1 LAKRVW
7 TIRALVALAFLA
19 PTAPASAQSP
29 ATNAVTAD
37 PALNA
42 RTAELIAA
50 ITGAQ
55 SYDSYF
61 APSFRAAL
69 ARAKWDAV
77 VASMTAQ
84 MGKPLA
90 IDRLTAVTP
99 FSANLRVRF
108 ERGVVNAQIA
118 IDPAPPHQVVGL
130 LFTGPEMAGDTL
142 DKLAADIRALPGT
155 TGLGIYALG
164 EGAPRLVAGIAPD
177 KAMPLGSAFKLW
189 VLGEVAREVGAG
201 ERKWSDVVPIGPAS
215 LPSGITQNWPAG
227 SPVTVQTLATLMIS
241 ISDNTATDTLVSLE
255 GDRLDDFVTK
265 AGAPSLAPM
274 LTTRQM
280 FALKSPANAD
290 LAAQWATSL
299 MPSARRTLLDRN
311 AARLRTTPVDPMMF
325 AGRPTKIDTL
335 EWFAS
340 PAETAGILDWLRRQG
355 GETPLSLLAINPGID
370 PATRGKF
377 DYVGFKGGSEPG
389 VVTLNFLVRRKDGR
403 WLAIAAG
410 WHRNDAGVEENR
422 LIMLMTRALVLLADA
437 PLPTDRRY
445 ISSRDGSAGR
455 RESLL
460 PLWEK
465 EGPIAS
471 AMGG

>member
-1 LAKRVW
+1 MIKHF
-7 TIRALVALAFLA
+7 ALALA
-19 PTAPASAQSP
+19 AFTLGPAAHAQMTRTATEA
-29 ATNAVTAD
+29 AD
-37 PALNA
+37 PALTA
-42 RTAELIAA
+42 RIGELVTLI
-50 ITGAQ
+50 GRGGDFQ
-55 SYDSYF
+55 SYF
-61 APSFRAAL
+61 APSFHAAL
-69 ARAKWDAV
+69 PKEKWDAV
-77 VASMTAQ
+77 VTSMTAQ
-84 MGKPLA
+84 MGKPVA

-155 TGLGIYALG
+155 TGLGIYALN

-177 KAMPLGSAFKLW
+177 KTLPLGSAFKLW
-189 VLGEVAREVGAG
+189 VLGELAREVNAG

-215 LPSGITQNWPAG
+215 LPSGITQNWPAR
-227 SPVTVQTLATLMIS
+227 SPVTIQTLAALMIS

-255 GDRLDDFVTK
+255 GERLDRFVTQ
-265 AGAPSLAPM
+265 AGVPGLAPV
-274 LTTRQM
+274 LTTREM
-280 FALKSPANAD
+280 FALKSLVNAD
-290 LAAQWATSL
+290 LATEWGTSL
-299 MPSARRTLLDRN
+299 TPSARRTLLDSN
-311 AARLRTTPVDPMMF
+311 ATRLRTTPVDPMMF
-325 AGRPTKIDTL
+325 AGKPTKIDTL

-340 PAETAGILDWLRRQG
+340 PAEAARILDWLRKEG

-370 PATRGKF
+370 PATRNKF

-422 LIMLMTRALVLLADA
+422 LIMLMTRALVLLADS
-437 PLPTDRRY
+437 PLPT
-445 ISSRDGSAGR
+445 
-455 RESLL
+455 
-460 PLWEK
+460 
-465 EGPIAS
+465 
-471 AMGG
+471 

>member
-1 LAKRVW
+1 MVGRILASF
-7 TIRALVALAFLA
+7 ALLIVSVPGIAAA
-19 PTAPASAQSP
+19 QTPPAATAPA
-29 ATNAVTAD
+29 AD
-37 PALNA
+37 PSLTV
-42 RTAELIAA
+42 RSHELIG
-50 ITGAQ
+50 IVSGTGDF
-55 SYDSYF
+55 SGYF
-61 APSFRAAL
+61 APSFHAAL
-69 ARAKWDAV
+69 PKEKWDAV
-77 VASMTAQ
+77 VVSMTGQ

-189 VLGEVAREVGAG
+189 VLGELAREVSAG
-201 ERKWSDVVPIGPAS
+201 ERKWSDVVAIGPAS
-215 LPSGITQNWPAG
+215 LPSGITQNWPPG
-227 SPVTVQTLATLMIS
+227 SPVTIQTLATLMIS

-255 GDRLDDFVTK
+255 GEQLDRFVTQ
-265 AGAPSLAPM
+265 AGVPRLAPV

-290 LAAQWATSL
+290 LATQWATSL
-299 MPSARRTLLDRN
+299 APSARRTLLDGN

-325 AGRPTKIDTL
+325 AGKPTKVDTL

-340 PAETAGILDWLRRQG
+340 PAETAGILDWLRKQG

-370 PATRGKF
+370 PTTRGKF

-437 PLPTDRRY
+437 PLPN
-445 ISSRDGSAGR
+445 
-455 RESLL
+455 
-460 PLWEK
+460 
-465 EGPIAS
+465 
-471 AMGG
+471 

>member
-1 LAKRVW
+1 MVGRILASF
-7 TIRALVALAFLA
+7 ALLIVSVPGIAAA
-19 PTAPASAQSP
+19 QTPPAATAPA
-29 ATNAVTAD
+29 AD
-37 PALNA
+37 PSLTV
-42 RTAELIAA
+42 RSHELIG
-50 ITGAQ
+50 IVSGTGDF
-55 SYDSYF
+55 SGYF
-61 APSFRAAL
+61 APSFHAAL
-69 ARAKWDAV
+69 PKEKWDAIV
-77 VASMTAQ
+77 VSMTGQ

-189 VLGEVAREVGAG
+189 VLGELAREVSAG
-201 ERKWSDVVPIGPAS
+201 ERKWSDVVAIGPAS
-215 LPSGITQNWPAG
+215 LPSGITQNWPPG
-227 SPVTVQTLATLMIS
+227 SPVTIQTLATLMIS

-255 GDRLDDFVTK
+255 GEQLDRFVTQ
-265 AGAPSLAPM
+265 AGVPRLAPV

-290 LAAQWATSL
+290 LATQWATSL
-299 MPSARRTLLDRN
+299 APSARRTLLDGN

-325 AGRPTKIDTL
+325 AGKPTKVDTL

-340 PAETAGILDWLRRQG
+340 PAETAGILDWLRKQG
-355 GETPLSLLAINPGID
+355 GETPLPLLAINPGID
-370 PATRGKF
+370 PTTRGKF

-437 PLPTDRRY
+437 PLPN
-445 ISSRDGSAGR
+445 
-455 RESLL
+455 
-460 PLWEK
+460 
-465 EGPIAS
+465 
-471 AMGG
+471 

>member
-1 LAKRVW
+1 MVGRILASF
-7 TIRALVALAFLA
+7 ALLIVSVPGIAAA
-19 PTAPASAQSP
+19 QTPPAATAPA
-29 ATNAVTAD
+29 AD
-37 PALNA
+37 PSLTA
-42 RTAELIAA
+42 RSHELIG
-50 ITGAQ
+50 IVSGTGDF
-55 SYDSYF
+55 SGYF
-61 APSFRAAL
+61 APSFHAAL
-69 ARAKWDAV
+69 PKEKWDAV
-77 VASMTAQ
+77 VVSMTGQ

-189 VLGEVAREVGAG
+189 VLGELAREVSAG
-201 ERKWSDVVPIGPAS
+201 ERKWSDVVAIGPAS
-215 LPSGITQNWPAG
+215 LPSGITQNWPPG
-227 SPVTVQTLATLMIS
+227 SPVTIQTLATLMIS

-255 GDRLDDFVTK
+255 GEQLDRFVTQ
-265 AGAPSLAPM
+265 AGVPRLAPV

-290 LAAQWATSL
+290 LATQWATSL
-299 MPSARRTLLDRN
+299 APSARRTLLDGN

-325 AGRPTKIDTL
+325 AGKPTKVDTL

-340 PAETAGILDWLRRQG
+340 PAETAGILDWLRKQG
-355 GETPLSLLAINPGID
+355 GETPLPLLAINPGID
-370 PATRGKF
+370 PTTRGKF

-422 LIMLMTRALVLLADA
+422 LIMLMTRALVLLAEA
-437 PLPTDRRY
+437 PLPN
-445 ISSRDGSAGR
+445 
-455 RESLL
+455 
-460 PLWEK
+460 
-465 EGPIAS
+465 
-471 AMGG
+471 

>member
-1 LAKRVW
+1 MVGRILASF
-7 TIRALVALAFLA
+7 ALLIVSVPGIAAA
-19 PTAPASAQSP
+19 QTPPAATAPA
-29 ATNAVTAD
+29 AD
-37 PALNA
+37 PSLTA
-42 RTAELIAA
+42 RSHELIG
-50 ITGAQ
+50 IVSGTGDF
-55 SYDSYF
+55 SGYF
-61 APSFRAAL
+61 APSFHAAL
-69 ARAKWDAV
+69 PKEKWDAV
-77 VASMTAQ
+77 VVSMTGQ

-189 VLGEVAREVGAG
+189 VLGELAREVSAG
-201 ERKWSDVVPIGPAS
+201 ERKWSDVVAIGPAS
-215 LPSGITQNWPAG
+215 LPSGITQNWPPG
-227 SPVTVQTLATLMIS
+227 SPVTIQTLATLMIS

-255 GDRLDDFVTK
+255 GEQLDHFVTQ
-265 AGAPSLAPM
+265 AGVPRLAPV

-290 LAAQWATSL
+290 LATQWATSL
-299 MPSARRTLLDRN
+299 APSARRTLLDGN

-325 AGRPTKIDTL
+325 AGKPTKVDTL

-340 PAETAGILDWLRRQG
+340 PAETAGILDWLRKQG
-355 GETPLSLLAINPGID
+355 GETPLPLLAINPGID
-370 PATRGKF
+370 PTTRAKF

-437 PLPTDRRY
+437 PLPN
-445 ISSRDGSAGR
+445 
-455 RESLL
+455 
-460 PLWEK
+460 
-465 EGPIAS
+465 
-471 AMGG
+471 

>member
-1 LAKRVW
+1 MVGRILASF
-7 TIRALVALAFLA
+7 ALLIVSVPGIAAA
-19 PTAPASAQSP
+19 QTPPAATAPA
-29 ATNAVTAD
+29 AD
-37 PALNA
+37 PSLTV
-42 RTAELIAA
+42 RSHELIG
-50 ITGAQ
+50 IVSGTGDF
-55 SYDSYF
+55 SGYF
-61 APSFRAAL
+61 APSFHAAL
-69 ARAKWDAV
+69 PKEKWDAV
-77 VASMTAQ
+77 VVSMTGQ

-189 VLGEVAREVGAG
+189 VLGELAREVSAG
-201 ERKWSDVVPIGPAS
+201 ERKWSDVVAIGPAS
-215 LPSGITQNWPAG
+215 LPSGITQNWPPG
-227 SPVTVQTLATLMIS
+227 SPVTIQTLATLMIS

-255 GDRLDDFVTK
+255 GEQLDHFVTQ
-265 AGAPSLAPM
+265 AGVPRLAPV

-290 LAAQWATSL
+290 LATQWATSL
-299 MPSARRTLLDRN
+299 APSARRTLLDGN

-325 AGRPTKIDTL
+325 AGKPTKVDTL

-340 PAETAGILDWLRRQG
+340 PAETAGILDWLRKQG

-437 PLPTDRRY
+437 PLPN
-445 ISSRDGSAGR
+445 
-455 RESLL
+455 
-460 PLWEK
+460 
-465 EGPIAS
+465 
-471 AMGG
+471 

>member
-1 LAKRVW
+1 MEVRLIVRILASV
-7 TIRALVALAFLA
+7 TLVIASVPGIATA
-19 PTAPASAQSP
+19 QIPPATVAPA
-29 ATNAVTAD
+29 AD
-37 PALNA
+37 PSLTA
-42 RTAELIAA
+42 RARELIAVVA
-50 ITGAQ
+50 G
-55 SYDSYF
+55 SGDFDGYF
-61 APSFRAAL
+61 APNFHAAL
-69 ARAKWDAV
+69 PKEKWDAV
-77 VASMTAQ
+77 VTSMTAQ
-84 MGKPLA
+84 MGKPVA

-108 ERGVVNAQIA
+108 ERGIVNAQIA
-118 IDPAPPHQVVGL
+118 IDPAAPHQVVGL

-164 EGAPRLVAGIAPD
+164 EGAPRLLTGIAPD

-189 VLGEVAREVGAG
+189 VLGELAREVNAG
-201 ERKWSDVVPIGPAS
+201 ERKWSDVVPVGPAS

-227 SPVTVQTLATLMIS
+227 SPVTIQTLATLMIS

-255 GDRLDDFVTK
+255 GERLDRFVTQ
-265 AGAPSLAPM
+265 AGVPGLAPM

-290 LAAQWATSL
+290 LATRWATSPV
-299 MPSARRTLLDRN
+299 PSERRKLLETN
-311 AARLRTTPVDPMMF
+311 AARLRTTPVDPMML
-325 AGRPTKIDTL
+325 AGKPSKIDTL

-340 PAETAGILDWLRRQG
+340 PAETAGVLDWLRKEG
-355 GETPLSLLAINPGID
+355 GATPLSLLAINPGID

-422 LIMLMTRALVLLADA
+422 LIMLMTRALVLAADMKLAN
-437 PLPTDRRY
+437 
-445 ISSRDGSAGR
+445 
-455 RESLL
+455 
-460 PLWEK
+460 
-465 EGPIAS
+465 
-471 AMGG
+471 

>member
-1 LAKRVW
+1 MIRFLAL
-7 TIRALVALAFLA
+7 TMLLLVA
-19 PTAPASAQSP
+19 P
-29 ATNAVTAD
+29 ATAQTMPPPTVSVAD
-37 PALNA
+37 ASLLSRAN
-42 RTAELIAA
+42 ELIAA
-50 ITGAQ
+50 ITGAR

-69 ARAKWDAV
+69 AKAKWDAV

-118 IDPAPPHQVVGL
+118 IDPAPPHQVIGL
-130 LFTGPEMAGDTL
+130 LFTGPEMAGDSL

-164 EGAPRLVAGIAPD
+164 EGAPRLLTGIVPD

-189 VLGEVAREVGAG
+189 VLGELAREVSAG
-201 ERKWSDVVPIGPAS
+201 ERKWSDVVPVGPAS
-215 LPSGITQNWPAG
+215 LPSGITQSWPAG
-227 SPVTVQTLATLMIS
+227 SPVTIQTLATLMIS
-241 ISDNTATDTLVSLE
+241 ISDNTATDTLVTLE
-255 GDRLDDFVTK
+255 GERLDGFVSK
-265 AGAPSLAPM
+265 AGVPGLAPV

-280 FALKSPANAD
+280 FALKSPTNND
-290 LAAQWATSL
+290 LATQWATSL
-299 MPSARRTLLDRN
+299 APSARRRLLDTN

-325 AGRPTKIDTL
+325 AGKPAAIDTL

-340 PAETAGILDWLRRQG
+340 PAETAGVMDWLRREG
-355 GETPLSLLAINPGID
+355 GDTPRALLAINPGID
-370 PATRGKF
+370 PTTRGKF

-389 VVTLNFLVRRKDGR
+389 VVTLNFLIRRKDGR

-410 WHRNDAGVEENR
+410 WHRGDAGVENDR
-422 LIMLMTRALVLLADA
+422 FVMLMTRALVLLAEA
-437 PLPTDRRY
+437 PLPN
-445 ISSRDGSAGR
+445 
-455 RESLL
+455 
-460 PLWEK
+460 
-465 EGPIAS
+465 
-471 AMGG
+471 

>member
-1 LAKRVW
+1 MVGRILASF
-7 TIRALVALAFLA
+7 ALLIVSVPGIAAA
-19 PTAPASAQSP
+19 QTPPAATAPA
-29 ATNAVTAD
+29 AD
-37 PALNA
+37 PSLTA
-42 RTAELIAA
+42 RSHELIG
-50 ITGAQ
+50 IVSGTGDF
-55 SYDSYF
+55 SGYF
-61 APSFRAAL
+61 APSFHAAL
-69 ARAKWDAV
+69 PKEKWDAV
-77 VASMTAQ
+77 VVSMTGQ

-189 VLGEVAREVGAG
+189 VLGELAREVSAG
-201 ERKWSDVVPIGPAS
+201 ERKWSDVVAIGPAS
-215 LPSGITQNWPAG
+215 LPSGITQNWPPG
-227 SPVTVQTLATLMIS
+227 SPVTIQTLATLMIS

-255 GDRLDDFVTK
+255 GEQLDHFVTQ
-265 AGAPSLAPM
+265 AGVPRLAPV

-290 LAAQWATSL
+290 LATQWATSL
-299 MPSARRTLLDRN
+299 APSARRTLLDGN

-325 AGRPTKIDTL
+325 AGKPTKVDTL

-340 PAETAGILDWLRRQG
+340 PAETAGILDWLRKQG

-370 PATRGKF
+370 PTTRGKF

-437 PLPTDRRY
+437 PLPN
-445 ISSRDGSAGR
+445 
-455 RESLL
+455 
-460 PLWEK
+460 
-465 EGPIAS
+465 
-471 AMGG
+471 

>member
-1 LAKRVW
+1 MRVW
-7 TIRALVALAFLA
+7 MIRALVVVACLMPAPLAAAQA
-19 PTAPASAQSP
+19 PIAE
-29 ATNAVTAD
+29 AVRAD
-37 PALNA
+37 PALDA
-42 RTAELIAA
+42 RSRQLIGVIA
-50 ITGAQ
+50 G
-55 SYDSYF
+55 SGDFDGYF
-61 APSFRAAL
+61 APSFHAAL
-69 ARAKWDAV
+69 PKEKWDTV

-108 ERGVVNAQIA
+108 ERGIVNAQIA

-130 LFTGPEMAGDTL
+130 LFTGPEMTGDTL

-164 EGAPRLVAGIAPD
+164 EGAPRLVTGIAPD

-189 VLGEVAREVGAG
+189 VLGELAREVGAG
-201 ERKWSDVVPIGPAS
+201 DRKWSDVVPVGPAS

-227 SPVTVQTLATLMIS
+227 SPVTIQTLATLMIS

-265 AGAPSLAPM
+265 AGVPGLAPV

-280 FALKSPANAD
+280 FALKSSANAD
-290 LAAQWATSL
+290 LAAQWVRSPA
-299 MPSARRTLLDRN
+299 PSARRKLLDGN
-311 AARLRTTPVDPMMF
+311 AQRLQTTPVDPMMF
-325 AGRPTKIDTL
+325 AGKPSKIDAL

-340 PAETAGILDWLRRQG
+340 PAETAGILDWLRNKR
-355 GETPLSLLAINPGID
+355 GETPLALLAINPGID
-370 PATRGKF
+370 PATRSKF

-389 VVTLNFLVRRKDGR
+389 VVALNFLVRRKDGR

-422 LIMLMTRALVLLADA
+422 LIMLMTRALVLLADG
-437 PLPTDRRY
+437 PLPN
-445 ISSRDGSAGR
+445 
-455 RESLL
+455 
-460 PLWEK
+460 
-465 EGPIAS
+465 
-471 AMGG
+471 

>member
-1 LAKRVW
+1 LKTILFALSVAALASLAPAAAQTVAESSNA
-7 TIRALVALAFLA
+7 TDPALVAR
-19 PTAPASAQSP
+19 S
-29 ATNAVTAD
+29 
-37 PALNA
+37 
-42 RTAELIAA
+42 RELIGVVA
-50 ITGAQ
+50 G
-55 SYDSYF
+55 SGDFNGYF
-61 APSFRAAL
+61 APSFHAAL
-69 ARAKWDAV
+69 PKQRWDAV

-142 DKLAADIRALPGT
+142 DKLVADIRALPGT

-189 VLGEVAREVGAG
+189 VLGELAREVGAG

-215 LPSGITQNWPAG
+215 LPSGITQNWPAR
-227 SPVTVQTLATLMIS
+227 SPVTIQTLATLMIS
-241 ISDNTATDTLVSLE
+241 ISDNSATDTLVSLE
-255 GDRLDDFVTK
+255 GGRLDDFVTK
-265 AGAPSLAPM
+265 AGVPGLAPV

-299 MPSARRTLLDRN
+299 APSARRTLLDTS

-325 AGRPTKIDTL
+325 AGKPSKIDTL

-340 PAETAGILDWLRRQG
+340 PADTARMFDWLRKQN

-370 PATRGKF
+370 PATRAKF

-403 WLAIAAG
+403 WLAIAGG

-422 LIMLMTRALVLLADA
+422 LVMLMTRALVLAAGMPLAN
-437 PLPTDRRY
+437 
-445 ISSRDGSAGR
+445 
-455 RESLL
+455 
-460 PLWEK
+460 
-465 EGPIAS
+465 
-471 AMGG
+471 

>member
-1 LAKRVW
+1 M
-7 TIRALVALAFLA
+7 IRALVALAFLA

-265 AGAPSLAPM
+265 AGAPGLAPM

-422 LIMLMTRALVLLADA
+422 LIMLMTRALVLLADS

>member
-1 LAKRVW
+1 MAKRVW
-7 TIRALVALAFLA
+7 MIRALVALAFLA

-164 EGAPRLVAGIAPD
+164 ECAPRLVAGIAPD

-265 AGAPSLAPM
+265 AGAPGLAPM

-340 PAETAGILDWLRRQG
+340 PAETAGILDWLRKQG

-370 PATRGKF
+370 PTTRGKF
-377 DYVGFKGGSEPG
+377 DYIGFKGGSEPG

-437 PLPTDRRY
+437 PLPN
-445 ISSRDGSAGR
+445 
-455 RESLL
+455 
-460 PLWEK
+460 
-465 EGPIAS
+465 
-471 AMGG
+471 

>member
-1 LAKRVW
+1 MVGRILASF
-7 TIRALVALAFLA
+7 ALLIVFVPGIAAA
-19 PTAPASAQSP
+19 QTPPAATAPA
-29 ATNAVTAD
+29 AD
-37 PALNA
+37 PSLTA
-42 RTAELIAA
+42 RSHELIGVVAG
-50 ITGAQ
+50 TGDF
-55 SYDSYF
+55 SGYF
-61 APSFRAAL
+61 APSFHAAL
-69 ARAKWDAV
+69 PKEKWDAV

-142 DKLAADIRALPGT
+142 DKLVADIRALPGT

-164 EGAPRLVAGIAPD
+164 DGAPRLVAGIASD

-189 VLGEVAREVGAG
+189 VLGELAREVRAG
-201 ERKWSDVVPIGPAS
+201 ERKWSDVVPVGPAS
-215 LPSGITQNWPAG
+215 LPSGIMQNWPAG

-255 GDRLDDFVTK
+255 GERLDRFVTQV
-265 AGAPSLAPM
+265 GVPGLAPV
-274 LTTRQM
+274 LTTQQM

-325 AGRPTKIDTL
+325 AGRPAAIDTL

-422 LIMLMTRALVLLADA
+422 FVMLMTRALVLLAEA
-437 PLPTDRRY
+437 PLPN
-445 ISSRDGSAGR
+445 
-455 RESLL
+455 
-460 PLWEK
+460 
-465 EGPIAS
+465 
-471 AMGG
+471 

>member
-1 LAKRVW
+1 MVGRILASF
-7 TIRALVALAFLA
+7 ALLIVFVPGIAAA
-19 PTAPASAQSP
+19 QTPPAATAPA
-29 ATNAVTAD
+29 AD
-37 PALNA
+37 PSLTA
-42 RTAELIAA
+42 RSHELIGVVAG
-50 ITGAQ
+50 TGDF
-55 SYDSYF
+55 SGYF
-61 APSFRAAL
+61 APSFHAAL
-69 ARAKWDAV
+69 PKEKWDAV

-142 DKLAADIRALPGT
+142 DKLVADIRALPGT
-155 TGLGIYALG
+155 TGLGIYALS

-189 VLGEVAREVGAG
+189 VLGELAREVGAG

-215 LPSGITQNWPAG
+215 LPSGIMQNWPAG

-255 GDRLDDFVTK
+255 GERLDRFVTQ
-265 AGAPSLAPM
+265 AGVPGLAPV

-290 LAAQWATSL
+290 LAAQWATSPA
-299 MPSARRTLLDRN
+299 PSARRTLLDRN
-311 AARLRTTPVDPMMF
+311 TARLRTTPVDPMMF
-325 AGRPTKIDTL
+325 AGRPAAIDTL

-340 PAETAGILDWLRRQG
+340 PAETVGILDWLRKQG

-389 VVTLNFLVRRKDGR
+389 VVTLNFLARRNDGR

-422 LIMLMTRALVLLADA
+422 LIMLMTRALVLLAEA
-437 PLPTDRRY
+437 PLPN
-445 ISSRDGSAGR
+445 
-455 RESLL
+455 
-460 PLWEK
+460 
-465 EGPIAS
+465 
-471 AMGG
+471 

>member
-1 LAKRVW
+1 MVGRILASF
-7 TIRALVALAFLA
+7 ALLIVSVPGIAAA
-19 PTAPASAQSP
+19 QTPPAATAPA
-29 ATNAVTAD
+29 AD
-37 PALNA
+37 PSLTV
-42 RTAELIAA
+42 RSHELIG
-50 ITGAQ
+50 IVSGTGDF
-55 SYDSYF
+55 SGYF
-61 APSFRAAL
+61 APSFHAAL
-69 ARAKWDAV
+69 PKEKWDAV
-77 VASMTAQ
+77 VVSMTGQ

-189 VLGEVAREVGAG
+189 VLGELAREVSAG
-201 ERKWSDVVPIGPAS
+201 ERKWSDVVAIGPAS
-215 LPSGITQNWPAG
+215 LPSGITQNWPPG
-227 SPVTVQTLATLMIS
+227 SPVTIQTLATLMIS

-255 GDRLDDFVTK
+255 GEQLDRFVTQ
-265 AGAPSLAPM
+265 AGVPRLAPV

-290 LAAQWATSL
+290 LATQWAMSL

-325 AGRPTKIDTL
+325 AGRPAAIDTL

-422 LIMLMTRALVLLADA
+422 FVMLMTRALVLLAEA
-437 PLPTDRRY
+437 PLPN
-445 ISSRDGSAGR
+445 
-455 RESLL
+455 
-460 PLWEK
+460 
-465 EGPIAS
+465 
-471 AMGG
+471 

>member
-1 LAKRVW
+1 MVGRILASF
-7 TIRALVALAFLA
+7 ALLIVSVPVIAAA
-19 PTAPASAQSP
+19 QTPPAATTP
-29 ATNAVTAD
+29 AAD
-37 PALNA
+37 PSLTA
-42 RTAELIAA
+42 RSHELIG
-50 ITGAQ
+50 IVSGTGDF
-55 SYDSYF
+55 SGYF
-61 APSFRAAL
+61 APSFHAAL
-69 ARAKWDAV
+69 PKEKWDAV
-77 VASMTAQ
+77 VVSMTGQ

-155 TGLGIYALG
+155 TSLGIYALG

-189 VLGEVAREVGAG
+189 VLGELAREVSAG
-201 ERKWSDVVPIGPAS
+201 ERKWSDVVAIGPAS
-215 LPSGITQNWPAG
+215 LPSGITQNWPPG
-227 SPVTVQTLATLMIS
+227 SPVTIQTLATLMIS

-255 GDRLDDFVTK
+255 GEQLDRFVTQ
-265 AGAPSLAPM
+265 AGVPRLAPV

-290 LAAQWATSL
+290 LATQWATSL
-299 MPSARRTLLDRN
+299 APSARRTLLDGN

-325 AGRPTKIDTL
+325 AGKPTKVDTL

-340 PAETAGILDWLRRQG
+340 PAETAGILDWLRKQG
-355 GETPLSLLAINPGID
+355 GETPLPLLAINPGID
-370 PATRGKF
+370 PTTRAKF

-437 PLPTDRRY
+437 PLPN
-445 ISSRDGSAGR
+445 
-455 RESLL
+455 
-460 PLWEK
+460 
-465 EGPIAS
+465 
-471 AMGG
+471 

>member
-1 LAKRVW
+1 MVGRILASF
-7 TIRALVALAFLA
+7 ALLIVFVPGIAAA
-19 PTAPASAQSP
+19 QTPPAATAPA
-29 ATNAVTAD
+29 AD
-37 PALNA
+37 PSLTA
-42 RTAELIAA
+42 RSHELIGIVAG
-50 ITGAQ
+50 TGDF
-55 SYDSYF
+55 SSYF
-61 APSFRAAL
+61 APNFHAAL
-69 ARAKWDAV
+69 PKEKWDAV

-189 VLGEVAREVGAG
+189 VLGELAREVGAG

-215 LPSGITQNWPAG
+215 LPSGIMQNWPAG

-265 AGAPSLAPM
+265 AGAPGLAPV

-299 MPSARRTLLDRN
+299 TPSARRTLLDRN

-340 PAETAGILDWLRRQG
+340 PAETAGILDWLRKQG

-370 PATRGKF
+370 PTTRGKF
-377 DYVGFKGGSEPG
+377 DYIGFKGESEPG

-422 LIMLMTRALVLLADA
+422 LIMLMTRALVLLAEA
-437 PLPTDRRY
+437 PLPN
-445 ISSRDGSAGR
+445 
-455 RESLL
+455 
-460 PLWEK
+460 
-465 EGPIAS
+465 
-471 AMGG
+471 

>member
-1 LAKRVW
+1 MVGRILASF
-7 TIRALVALAFLA
+7 ALLIVSVPVIAAA
-19 PTAPASAQSP
+19 QTPPAATTP
-29 ATNAVTAD
+29 AAD
-37 PALNA
+37 PSLTA
-42 RTAELIAA
+42 RSHELIG
-50 ITGAQ
+50 IVSGTGDF
-55 SYDSYF
+55 SGYF
-61 APSFRAAL
+61 APSFHAAL
-69 ARAKWDAV
+69 PKEKWDAV
-77 VASMTAQ
+77 VVSMTGQ

-189 VLGEVAREVGAG
+189 VLGELAREVSAG
-201 ERKWSDVVPIGPAS
+201 ERKWSDVVAIGPAS
-215 LPSGITQNWPAG
+215 LPSGITQNWPPG
-227 SPVTVQTLATLMIS
+227 SPVTIQTLATLMIS

-255 GDRLDDFVTK
+255 GEQLDRFVTQ
-265 AGAPSLAPM
+265 AGVPRLAPV

-290 LAAQWATSL
+290 LATQWATSL
-299 MPSARRTLLDRN
+299 APSARRTLLDGN

-325 AGRPTKIDTL
+325 AGKPTKVDTL

-340 PAETAGILDWLRRQG
+340 PAETAGILDWLRKQG
-355 GETPLSLLAINPGID
+355 GETPLPLLAINPGID
-370 PATRGKF
+370 PTTRAKF

-437 PLPTDRRY
+437 PLPN
-445 ISSRDGSAGR
+445 
-455 RESLL
+455 
-460 PLWEK
+460 
-465 EGPIAS
+465 
-471 AMGG
+471 

>member
-1 LAKRVW
+1 MMVGRILASF
-7 TIRALVALAFLA
+7 ALLIVSVPGIAAA
-19 PTAPASAQSP
+19 QTPPAATAPA
-29 ATNAVTAD
+29 AD
-37 PALNA
+37 PSLTA
-42 RTAELIAA
+42 RSHELIG
-50 ITGAQ
+50 IVSGTGDF
-55 SYDSYF
+55 SGYF
-61 APSFRAAL
+61 APSFHAAL
-69 ARAKWDAV
+69 PKEKWDAV
-77 VASMTAQ
+77 VVSMTGQ

-155 TGLGIYALG
+155 TSLGIYALG

-189 VLGEVAREVGAG
+189 VLGELAREVSAG
-201 ERKWSDVVPIGPAS
+201 ERKWSDVVAIGPAS
-215 LPSGITQNWPAG
+215 LPSGITQNWPPG
-227 SPVTVQTLATLMIS
+227 SPVTIQTLATLMIS

-255 GDRLDDFVTK
+255 GEQLDHFVTQ
-265 AGAPSLAPM
+265 AGVPRLAPV

-290 LAAQWATSL
+290 LATQWATSL
-299 MPSARRTLLDRN
+299 APSARRTLLDGN

-325 AGRPTKIDTL
+325 AGKPTKVDTL

-340 PAETAGILDWLRRQG
+340 PAETAGILDWLRKQG

-370 PATRGKF
+370 PTTRAKF

-437 PLPTDRRY
+437 PLPN
-445 ISSRDGSAGR
+445 
-455 RESLL
+455 
-460 PLWEK
+460 
-465 EGPIAS
+465 
-471 AMGG
+471 